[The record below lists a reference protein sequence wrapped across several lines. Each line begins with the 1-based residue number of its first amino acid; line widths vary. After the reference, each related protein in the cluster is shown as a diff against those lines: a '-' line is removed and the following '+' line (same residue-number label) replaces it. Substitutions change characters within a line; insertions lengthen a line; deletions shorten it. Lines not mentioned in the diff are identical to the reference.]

1 MEKRAILEKQ
11 ESLNWI
17 YIQEIT
23 VSEQSLFVHLL
34 FALSLKD
41 VEKIMPALVSL
52 LFVVTAKLYNLP
64 FFPVLCKM
72 RELQK
77 PEFISVLAIN

>member
-1 MEKRAILEKQ
+1 MFFDNKEETMEKTAILENQ

-34 FALSLKD
+34 FVLSLKD

-52 LFVVTAKLYNLP
+52 LFVVAAKL
-64 FFPVLCKM
+64 
-72 RELQK
+72 
-77 PEFISVLAIN
+77 

>member
-1 MEKRAILEKQ
+1 MEKTAILENQ

-34 FALSLKD
+34 FVLSLKD

-52 LFVVTAKLYNLP
+52 LFVVAAKL
-64 FFPVLCKM
+64 
-72 RELQK
+72 
-77 PEFISVLAIN
+77 

>member
-52 LFVVTAKLYNLP
+52 LFVVTAKL
-64 FFPVLCKM
+64 
-72 RELQK
+72 
-77 PEFISVLAIN
+77 

>member
-11 ESLNWI
+11 KSLNWI

-52 LFVVTAKLYNLP
+52 LFVVTAKL
-64 FFPVLCKM
+64 
-72 RELQK
+72 
-77 PEFISVLAIN
+77 